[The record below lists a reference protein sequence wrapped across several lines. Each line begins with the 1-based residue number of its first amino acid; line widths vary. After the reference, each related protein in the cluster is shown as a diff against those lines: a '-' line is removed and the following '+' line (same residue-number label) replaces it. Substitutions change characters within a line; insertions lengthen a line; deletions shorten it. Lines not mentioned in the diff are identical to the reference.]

1 MSKIFILKEVKAV
14 SRCGMKIVVERVFE
28 KIFNEYG
35 RNPVCVP
42 LPQIV
47 INQKVISLDDENAF
61 IHPGTKKEFRVTRGE
76 VIFKSKLL
84 YLQKKN
90 NPK

>member
-14 SRCGMKIVVERVFE
+14 SRCGMKIVVEQVFE
-28 KIFNEYG
+28 KVFNEYG
-35 RNPVCVP
+35 RNPICVP

-47 INQKVISLDDENAF
+47 INENVISLDDENTF

-76 VIFKSKLL
+76 VIFKSKLP
-84 YLQKKN
+84 YLKKKN

>member
-1 MSKIFILKEVKAV
+1 MSKIFILKEVKAI
-14 SRCGMKIVVERVFE
+14 SRCGMKIVVKRVFE

-35 RNPVCVP
+35 TKPVCVP

-47 INQKVISLDDENAF
+47 INEKVIGLNDENTF
-61 IHPGTKKEFRVTRGE
+61 IHPGTKKEFRVTKNE
-76 VIFKSKLL
+76 VMFKSKLP
-84 YLQKKN
+84 YLKKKN